1 MQKTVSR
8 LLRNNWLKSLMKH
21 QGFGLLVR
29 HHMHNMD
36 MNMMVVKM
44 EPMVW

>member
-8 LLRNNWLKSLMKH
+8 PLRTNWLKSLMKH
-21 QGFGLLVR
+21 QGTGLLVR

-36 MNMMVVKM
+36 MTMMVVKM
-44 EPMVW
+44 ETMVW